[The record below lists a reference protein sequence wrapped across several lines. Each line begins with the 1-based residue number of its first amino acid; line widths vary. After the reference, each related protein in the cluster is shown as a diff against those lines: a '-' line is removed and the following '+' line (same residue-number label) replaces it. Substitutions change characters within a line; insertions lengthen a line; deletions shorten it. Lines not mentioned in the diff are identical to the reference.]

1 MRFITKCSEIYSLEF
16 LFRMRFDIITLFPEM
31 FSAIKEEGVIARAIK
46 KSIISI
52 NEWQL
57 RDFSENKYKNVDDK
71 AYGGGAG
78 MVMQVKPIR
87 DCIKKIKEQE
97 PETKVIYLSPQGE
110 PLNQNLVEKLSS
122 FESLTLLC
130 GRYEGVDERIIEND
144 VDLEVSI
151 GDYVISG
158 GELAAMVLIDSVSRR
173 LPNVLGNKD
182 SLSDSFVDNLLD
194 YPHYTRPES
203 IDGDFVPE
211 VLLSGNQ
218 AKIDAWRL
226 EQAKNK
232 TRQKRPDL
240 LSN

>member
-1 MRFITKCSEIYSLEF
+1 
-16 LFRMRFDIITLFPEM
+16 MRFDIITLFPEM

-46 KSIISI
+46 QSIISI

-130 GRYEGVDERIIEND
+130 GRYEGVDERIIKND

-182 SLSDSFVDNLLD
+182 SLNDSFVNNLLD

-203 IDGDFVPE
+203 IDGDIVPE

-226 EQAKNK
+226 E
-232 TRQKRPDL
+232 
-240 LSN
+240 

>member
-1 MRFITKCSEIYSLEF
+1 
-16 LFRMRFDIITLFPEM
+16 MRFDIITLFPEM

-130 GRYEGVDERIIEND
+130 GRYEGVDERIIAND
-144 VDLEVSI
+144 VDLVVSI

-182 SLSDSFVDNLLD
+182 SLNDSFVNNLLD

-203 IDGDFVPE
+203 IDGDIVPE
-211 VLLSGNQ
+211 VLLSGNK

-226 EQAKNK
+226 EQAKHK
-232 TRQKRPDL
+232 TRQTRPDL

>member
-1 MRFITKCSEIYSLEF
+1 
-16 LFRMRFDIITLFPEM
+16 MRFDIITLFPEM

-52 NEWQL
+52 KEWQL

-87 DCIKKIKEQE
+87 DCINNIKEQE

-110 PLNQNLVEKLSS
+110 PLNQNLVEKLAS

-144 VDLEVSI
+144 VDFEVSI

-182 SLSDSFVDNLLD
+182 SLNDSFVGNLLD

-203 IDGDFVPE
+203 IDGDIVPE

-226 EQAKNK
+226 EQAKKK
-232 TRQKRPDL
+232 TKQKRPDL
-240 LSN
+240 FKS

>member
-1 MRFITKCSEIYSLEF
+1 
-16 LFRMRFDIITLFPEM
+16 MRFDIITLFPEM

-97 PETKVIYLSPQGE
+97 PETKVIYLSPQGD

-130 GRYEGVDERIIEND
+130 GRYEGVDERIIDND
-144 VDLEVSI
+144 VDFEVSI

-182 SLSDSFVDNLLD
+182 SLNDSFVNNLLD

-203 IDGDFVPE
+203 IDGDLVPE

-232 TRQKRPDL
+232 TKQKRPDL
-240 LSN
+240 LSS

>member
-1 MRFITKCSEIYSLEF
+1 
-16 LFRMRFDIITLFPEM
+16 MRFDIITIFPEM

-130 GRYEGVDERIIEND
+130 GRYEGVDERIIKND

-182 SLSDSFVDNLLD
+182 SLNDSFVNNLLD

-203 IDGDFVPE
+203 IDGDIVPE

-226 EQAKNK
+226 EQSKHK
-232 TRQKRPDL
+232 TTQKRPDL

>member
-1 MRFITKCSEIYSLEF
+1 
-16 LFRMRFDIITLFPEM
+16 MRFDIITLFPEM

-182 SLSDSFVDNLLD
+182 SLNDSFVNNLLD

-203 IDGDFVPE
+203 IDGDIVPE
-211 VLLSGNQ
+211 VY
-218 AKIDAWRL
+218 
-226 EQAKNK
+226 
-232 TRQKRPDL
+232 
-240 LSN
+240 

>member
-1 MRFITKCSEIYSLEF
+1 
-16 LFRMRFDIITLFPEM
+16 MRFDIITLFPEM

-52 NEWQL
+52 KEWQL

-87 DCIKKIKEQE
+87 DCIKRIKEQE
-97 PETKVIYLSPQGE
+97 PGTKVIYLSPQGE
-110 PLNQNLVEKLSS
+110 PLNQNLVEQLAS

-144 VDLEVSI
+144 IDYEVSI

-173 LPNVLGNKD
+173 LPNVLGNRD
-182 SLSDSFVDNLLD
+182 SLNDSFANNLLD

-203 IDGDFVPE
+203 IDGDIVPE

-218 AKIDAWRL
+218 AKIDAWRQ

-232 TRQKRPDL
+232 TKQKRPDL
-240 LSN
+240 LSR

>member
-1 MRFITKCSEIYSLEF
+1 MRFN
-16 LFRMRFDIITLFPEM
+16 IITLFPEM

-52 NEWQL
+52 EEWQL

-97 PETKVIYLSPQGE
+97 PKTKVIYLSPQGE

-182 SLSDSFVDNLLD
+182 SLNDSFVNNLLD
-194 YPHYTRPES
+194 YPYYTRPES
-203 IDGDFVPE
+203 IDGDIVPE

-232 TRQKRPDL
+232 TKQKRPDL
-240 LSN
+240 LSS

>member
-1 MRFITKCSEIYSLEF
+1 
-16 LFRMRFDIITLFPEM
+16 MRFDIITLFPEM

-52 NEWQL
+52 EEWQL

-130 GRYEGVDERIIEND
+130 GRYEGVDERVIEND

-182 SLSDSFVDNLLD
+182 SLSDSFVGNLLD

-203 IDGDFVPE
+203 IDGDIVPE

-218 AKIDAWRL
+218 AKIDAWRV

-232 TRQKRPDL
+232 TKQKRPDL
-240 LSN
+240 LSS